1 VRMSIDTGVLRMQG
15 KWEWGKPV
23 LACTNTGTIAE
34 DTPSQG
40 FATSFAH

>member
-15 KWEWGKPV
+15 KWEWEKPV